1 MSITG
6 IIVGILNLL
15 EFRAKQILI
24 LALLVMLL
32 AACQGLGGE
41 PQIIATIPPGSNS
54 AASEEQMIAETMLL
68 GGETWAANCAEC
80 HGKLGEGTEKGAPLP
95 DLTELTDEA
104 ILASVT
110 GGVGDT
116 MPAFGERLAAEQLQA
131 VATYA
136 KMISLARSRDMIN
149 ADNPDQSPEV
159 AVVPGATEEVAA
171 NPNMEMTDDPS
182 VIQIERV
189 ASQVEVLDGRLYIL
203 QIVQFLNTSESV
215 YFVQS
220 ENGHNSVSVRI
231 PRGAQIQD
239 IAENNY
245 QISSDGTQVFDI
257 QPVIPGEAHIMHLA
271 YSLPYDETAVDG
283 LTINQIFD
291 FNLAGPVDVLV
302 ATDGLSL
309 NSDTLSALD
318 TRTSNGIN
326 VTRYGSEL
334 SLPSGASLTYT
345 IRGVPVPLVP
355 ANVASSV
362 ETNTS
367 GQAQNPIAYMLVG
380 AGGSALII
388 ASGLYLRERFFNPV
402 KRRKPASA
410 EDLIEQIAALD
421 NQHREGKLDPDA
433 YLRQRTVLKTQLSDL
448 MKSQQPNS

>member
-1 MSITG
+1 
-6 IIVGILNLL
+6 
-15 EFRAKQILI
+15 
-24 LALLVMLL
+24 
-32 AACQGLGGE
+32 
-41 PQIIATIPPGSNS
+41 
-54 AASEEQMIAETMLL
+54 
-68 GGETWAANCAEC
+68 
-80 HGKLGEGTEKGAPLP
+80 
-95 DLTELTDEA
+95 
-104 ILASVT
+104 
-110 GGVGDT
+110 
-116 MPAFGERLAAEQLQA
+116 MPAFGERLVAEQLQA